1 MLSEHLS
8 IFTRTSIWRFTLT
21 FTLLVLFISGGILAM
36 VYHFSIAGQQREQN
50 QRLTLAAEGFIS
62 LANARSMNSQSFIQA
77 VVERASQTNNMVLA
91 LRRNNQVFGNLNHLP
106 QNIPHY
112 PSVLHFPILAT
123 NYLGEMELKK
133 VMATRLKTP
142 FGMLLVGLID
152 DSQDALDQSFTT
164 ASLSAL
170 GAGMIFTLVVGFI
183 FNSRVL
189 HRVRQIN
196 RLTAEVKAGR
206 LQARLPI
213 SDESDEFDHIA
224 MQINQMLDEIDE
236 LIGSVSSVTDNIAH
250 DLRTPLSR
258 LRIRV
263 EESLNKGSL
272 SDDDLEWRNLLL
284 QELDHIMDTFNA
296 MLELSRLEKGVS
308 ATEHKSC
315 DLVAICQDVY
325 DLIQPIAEDKNQQ
338 LELSILAPCL
348 LLGDPN
354 LLFRAVYN
362 LVDNAVKYSPEAA
375 QVHIMVS
382 SNGVT
387 IADTGAGIPEDE
399 FDRVFRRLYRLDK
412 SRHSTGFGMGLSIV
426 KAIVSL
432 HQGQIF
438 LSDNQPGLK
447 IDIIFAPEVLLTPPN
462 G

>member
-8 IFTRTSIWRFTLT
+8 IFTRTSIWRFTLA

-36 VYHFSIAGQQREQN
+36 VYHFSIAGQQREQS
-50 QRLTLAAEGFIS
+50 QRLSLAAEGFIS
-62 LANARSMNSQSFIQA
+62 LASANSMTTQSFIQS
-77 VVERASQTNNMVLA
+77 VVARASQTNNMVLA
-91 LRRNNQVFGNLNHLP
+91 LRRDSKVYGNLNHLP
-106 QNIPHY
+106 QNIPQY
-112 PSVLHFPILAT
+112 PNVLHFPILAT

-142 FGMLLVGLID
+142 FGTLLVGLID

-183 FNSRVL
+183 FNARVL

-196 RLTAEVKAGR
+196 RLTSEVKAGR

-213 SDESDEFDHIA
+213 SSEADEFDHIA

-263 EESLNKGSL
+263 EETLTQDNL
-272 SDDDLEWRNLLL
+272 DEQDLEWRHALL

-308 ATEHKSC
+308 GAEHKSC
-315 DLVAICQDVY
+315 DLLAICQDVQ
-325 DLIQPIAEDKNQQ
+325 DLILPIAEDKDQQ
-338 LELSILAPCL
+338 IELKHNAPCKL
-348 LLGDPN
+348 NGDPN
-354 LLFRAVYN
+354 LLFRAIYN
-362 LVDNAVKYSPEAA
+362 LVDNAVKYGPPETKISIEL
-375 QVHIMVS
+375 HS
-382 SNGVT
+382 DGVT
-387 IADTGAGIPEDE
+387 IADNGLGIPEEE

-412 SRHSTGFGMGLSIV
+412 SRHSSGFGMGLSIV
-426 KAIVSL
+426 KAIISL
-432 HQGQIF
+432 HQGTIE
-438 LSDNQPGLK
+438 LSDNHPGLR
-447 IDIIFAPEVLLTPPN
+447 IDIHFSDNVLQPQPQ
-462 G
+462 

>member
-8 IFTRTSIWRFTLT
+8 IFTRTSIWRFTLA

-62 LANARSMNSQSFIQA
+62 LANANSMTTQSFIQS

-112 PSVLHFPILAT
+112 PAVLHFPILAT

-142 FGMLLVGLID
+142 FGTLLVGLID
-152 DSQDALDQSFTT
+152 DSQDALDQSFST

-263 EESLNKGSL
+263 EDSL
-272 SDDDLEWRNLLL
+272 SQQSLTDEDLEWRNLLL

-308 ATEHKSC
+308 GTEHKTC
-315 DLVAICQDVY
+315 DLASICQDVQ
-325 DLIQPIAEDKNQQ
+325 DLIQPIAEDKEQKITLTVHDTCQ
-338 LELSILAPCL
+338 LT
-348 LLGDPN
+348 GDPN
-354 LLFRAVYN
+354 LLFRAIYN
-362 LVDNAVKYSPEAA
+362 LVDNAVKYGPDGT
-375 QVHIMVS
+375 QVD
-382 SNGVT
+382 VT
-387 IADTGAGIPEDE
+387 IASNGITIADNGNGIPEEE

-412 SRHSTGFGMGLSIV
+412 SRNSSGFGMGLSIV

-432 HQGQIF
+432 HQGQIH

-447 IDIIFAPEVLLTPPN
+447 IDIIFPPEVLLSQTS
-462 G
+462 